1 MKKTILS
8 LLFLASISATF
19 AQSKVEDEIKA
30 LEKQE
35 VEAFLNQD
43 YKALDKLWDRDL
55 IVNSAKNI
63 IEHNAQEVKD
73 LLKRG
78 IIKNAEMTR
87 EVEQVLIKGNM
98 AVSMG
103 NERVKSMQGQ
113 VVLRRYTNIW
123 LKTKDGWRMT
133 ASQHSII
140 CN

>member
-1 MKKTILS
+1 MKKIIIS
-8 LLFLASISATF
+8 LFLLAAMPTVF
-19 AQSKVEDEIKA
+19 AQSKVQDEIKA

-55 IVNSAKNI
+55 IVNSAKNT

-87 EVEQVLIKGNM
+87 EVEQVLIKGKM

-103 NERVKSMQGQ
+103 NEKVKSMQGQ

-123 LKTKDGWRMT
+123 LKTKTGWKMT